1 MPKAALTSMAS
12 PLISLLIYSIGHGLL
27 TTLLTLRLAEEQ
39 VSTFWIGAVSTA
51 YFAGLMAGT
60 FINSRLIVRVGHI
73 RAYSAYASILCSVAL
88 LYGMFVA
95 PETWLLL
102 RLLGGFATG
111 GLFVVIESWIMVS
124 SPVRIRGR
132 MMALYMVLF
141 YGAMVLGQML
151 LKQLDITMLLPFVVA
166 ALAASLSVIPL
177 ALSRVDMPRFDKHDK
192 LPVLALIRLTP
203 TAVFSCFISGLLL
216 SVAYGLLPLYF
227 SLIGF
232 DLSQIT
238 NMVAW
243 LILGGMCL
251 QYPLG
256 RLSDKLDRRII
267 LTALFMATLVVSLVF
282 VVLELNPGSWLAAL
296 LVASLGGIIF
306 AIYPISLSQACDEL
320 EPEQMIAGNQG
331 LLLCY
336 SLGAMS
342 GPLLAPLFIEGF
354 GPKGLFIY
362 FVLLAFITV
371 IFLLW
376 RRTVRAPVPMDEH
389 VAFTA
394 TTPNTPVM
402 AELDPR
408 GEGSDQQE
416 PEEQAD
422 ILPSSTGD
430 KV

>member
-1 MPKAALTSMAS
+1 MAS
-12 PLISLLIYSIGHGLL
+12 PLISLLIYSVGHGLL

-60 FINSRLIVRVGHI
+60 FINSKLILRVGHI

-95 PETWLLL
+95 PQTWLLL

-111 GLFVVIESWIMVS
+111 GLLVVIESWIMVS

-141 YGAMVLGQML
+141 YGAMVIGQML

-177 ALSRVDMPRFDKHDK
+177 ALARVDMPRFDKHDK
-192 LPVLALIRLTP
+192 LSVFELIRLTP

-232 DLSQIT
+232 GLSQIT
-238 NMVAW
+238 DMVAW

-256 RLSDKLDRRII
+256 RLSDRVDRRIV
-267 LTALFMATLVVSLVF
+267 LTALFAATLVVSLLF
-282 VVLELNPGSWLAAL
+282 VLLDLQANAWLTGI
-296 LVASLGGIIF
+296 LVASLGGVIF

-320 EPEQMIAGNQG
+320 QPEQIIAGNQG

-336 SLGAMS
+336 SVGAMA
-342 GPLLAPLFIEGF
+342 GPLLAPLFINGF
-354 GPKGLFIY
+354 GPEGLFIY

-376 RRTVRAPVPMDEH
+376 RRTMRAPVPLEEH
-389 VAFTA
+389 VAFSA

-408 GEGSDQQE
+408 AEGHDMDE
-416 PEEQAD
+416 HEEQAD
-422 ILPSSTGD
+422 TLLSPTGD
-430 KV
+430 RV

>member
-1 MPKAALTSMAS
+1 MAS

-27 TTLLTLRLAEEQ
+27 TTLLTLRLAEEA

-60 FINSRLIVRVGHI
+60 FVNSKLILRVGHI
-73 RAYSAYASILCSVAL
+73 RAYAAYASILCSVAL
-88 LYGMFVA
+88 MYGMFVA

-141 YGAMVLGQML
+141 YGAMVVGQML
-151 LKQLDITMLLPFVVA
+151 LKQLDITLLLPFVVA

-177 ALSRVDMPRFDKHDK
+177 ALSKVDMPHFDKHSK
-192 LPVLALIRLTP
+192 LSVIELISLTP
-203 TAVFSCFISGLLL
+203 TAVVSCFISGLLL

-227 SLIGF
+227 SMIGF
-232 DLSQIT
+232 DLGQIT
-238 NMVAW
+238 NMVAYM
-243 LILGGMCL
+243 ILGGMCF

-256 RLSDKLDRRII
+256 RLSDRVDRR
-267 LTALFMATLVVSLVF
+267 
-282 VVLELNPGSWLAAL
+282 VVLISLFVATAVIGLLFVLLPHAVWLKGAL
-296 LVASLGGIIF
+296 VGALGGVIF

-320 EPEQMIAGNQG
+320 QPEQMIAGNQS

-336 SLGAMS
+336 SVGAMS
-342 GPLLAPLFIEGF
+342 GPLLAPLFINGF
-354 GPKGLFIY
+354 GPKGLFVY
-362 FVLLAFITV
+362 FVLLSSLTVAFLI
-371 IFLLW
+371 W
-376 RRTVRAPVPMDEH
+376 RRTVRAPVPLADH
-389 VAFTA
+389 VTFAA
-394 TTPNTPVM
+394 ATPNTPVM

-408 GEGSDQQE
+408 AEHIEEAFEVQ
-416 PEEQAD
+416 EEQAD
-422 ILPSSTGD
+422 TLVSPLSD
-430 KV
+430 KK

>member
-1 MPKAALTSMAS
+1 MPRAALTSMAS

-88 LYGMFVA
+88 LYGMFVV
-95 PETWLLL
+95 PQTWLLL

-111 GLFVVIESWIMVS
+111 GLLVVIESWIMVS
-124 SPVRIRGR
+124 SPVRIRSR

-141 YGAMVLGQML
+141 YGAMVLGQLL
-151 LKQLDITMLLPFVVA
+151 LKRLDISMLLPFVVA

-177 ALSRVDMPRFDKHDK
+177 ALARVDMPHFDKHEK
-192 LPVLALIRLTP
+192 LSVAELFRLTP
-203 TAVFSCFISGLLL
+203 TAVFSCFVSGLLL

-238 NMVAW
+238 DMVAW

-256 RLSDKLDRRII
+256 RLSDRFDRRIV
-267 LTALFMATLVVSLVF
+267 LTALFAATVMVSLLF
-282 VVLELNPGSWLAAL
+282 VLSDLSAESWLTAF

-320 EPEQMIAGNQG
+320 QPEQMIAGNQG

-336 SLGAMS
+336 SVGAMA
-342 GPLLAPLFIEGF
+342 GPLLAPLFINGF
-354 GPKGLFIY
+354 GARGLFIY
-362 FVLLAFITV
+362 FVLLATITV
-371 IFLLW
+371 VFLLW
-376 RRTVRAPVPMDEH
+376 RRSVRAAVPLYEH
-389 VAFTA
+389 MAFSA
-394 TTPNTPVM
+394 TIPNTPVM

-408 GEGSDQQE
+408 AEGHE
-416 PEEQAD
+416 PDAVEPAE
-422 ILPSSTGD
+422 IPMSSTGD
-430 KV
+430 RE

>member
-1 MPKAALTSMAS
+1 MAS

-51 YFAGLMAGT
+51 YFTGLMAGT
-60 FINSRLIVRVGHI
+60 FINSRLILRVGHI
-73 RAYSAYASILCSVAL
+73 RAYSAYASILCSLAL

-95 PETWLLL
+95 PETWLFL

-111 GLFVVIESWIMVS
+111 GLLVVIESWIMVS

-141 YGAMVLGQML
+141 YAAMVIGQML

-177 ALSRVDMPRFDKHDK
+177 VLSRVDMPHFDKHEK
-192 LPVLALIRLTP
+192 LSVFALMRMTP
-203 TAVFSCFISGLLL
+203 TAVFSCFVSGLLL

-227 SLIGF
+227 SLMGF

-238 NMVAW
+238 DMVAW

-251 QYPLG
+251 QYPVG
-256 RLSDKLDRRII
+256 RLSDRVDRRLV
-267 LTALFMATLVVSLVF
+267 LTALFFATLVISVLF
-282 VVLELNPGSWLAAL
+282 VLLELRDDSWLTAL
-296 LVASLGGIIF
+296 LVASLGGVIF

-320 EPEQMIAGNQG
+320 QPAQIIAGNQG

-336 SLGAMS
+336 SVGAMA
-342 GPLLAPLFIEGF
+342 GPLLAPLFINGF
-354 GPKGLFIY
+354 GAKGLFIY
-362 FVLLAFITV
+362 FVLLASITV
-371 IFLLW
+371 VFLFW
-376 RRTVRAPVPMDEH
+376 RRSVRAPVPLEEH
-389 VAFTA
+389 VAFSA

-408 GEGSDQQE
+408 AEGHSTDAQ
-416 PEEQAD
+416 EEQPD
-422 ILPSSTGD
+422 QRLSPTND
-430 KV
+430 RK